1 MWVRKEDA
9 EKSETVTTWD
19 MINQGRSLCENR
31 IPEKGHNKSLD
42 SLRWLEGCKQWIP
55 THHLL
60 IQEYKMKSIVRG
72 SKKQS
77 EVILQSTT
85 VQLCN
90 SLPQEAEDTKSLCG
104 LRRLME
110 SGPIWGLLDR
120 ETQSFPKMQISDLWE
135 MPLLPSYILF
145 ILFPTGH
152 PLLPIS
158 DELQWTHYNN
168 SREDQS
174 QPQSSPFPLR
184 SEANLALMSI
194 LCWNKI

>member
-1 MWVRKEDA
+1 M
-9 EKSETVTTWD
+9 WD

-31 IPEKGHNKSLD
+31 IPERGHNTSLD

-55 THHLL
+55 THHLP

-72 SKKQS
+72 SKKAKWG
-77 EVILQSTT
+77 
-85 VQLCN
+85 N
-90 SLPQEAEDTKSLCG
+90 SSINYSSACHKRLRAQKVFVSLEG
-104 LRRLME
+104 WWKVDPFESYWIERL
-110 SGPIWGLLDR
+110 
-120 ETQSFPKMQISDLWE
+120 SFPKMLISDLWE

-145 ILFPTGH
+145 TVFPTGH

-168 SREDQS
+168 SSDDQS
-174 QPQSSPFPLR
+174 QPQSLPFPLR
-184 SEANLALMSI
+184 SKANLALMSI